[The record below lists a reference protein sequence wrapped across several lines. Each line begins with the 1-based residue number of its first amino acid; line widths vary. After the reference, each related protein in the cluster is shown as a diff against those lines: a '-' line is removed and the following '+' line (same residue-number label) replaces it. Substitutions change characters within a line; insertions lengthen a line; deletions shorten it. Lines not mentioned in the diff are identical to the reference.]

1 MWVIFWPHY
10 FQILGCV
17 FLLKSKTRFLIRK
30 RIFRFFTKTPK
41 RIIDP
46 NDIIDPQRRWIPW
59 IISKLGYFEYMI
71 RSVSLLRIRQEWIQ
85 QLFDNTTHLHGHLST
100 RAMVNDLFY
109 PFYPD
114 SKIAIQ
120 TGSIVHE
127 GKSRQ
132 MKLLIIFACESGNI

>member
-1 MWVIFWPHY
+1 MWVIFWSHY
-10 FQILGCV
+10 FWGAF

-59 IISKLGYFEYMI
+59 IISKPGYFKYMI
-71 RSVSLLRIRQEWIQ
+71 RSVPLLGIRQEWIQ

-100 RAMVNDLFY
+100 RGMVNDLFIR
-109 PFYPD
+109 F
-114 SKIAIQ
+114 I
-120 TGSIVHE
+120 GIV
-127 GKSRQ
+127 KSQYKQDLHCYSSRGQ
-132 MKLLIIFACESGNI
+132 IETKLLLNFACESGNI